1 MKLNFITKKRTR
13 TSEDDLDVSIKVTN
27 SKEERKRDY
36 VQFAFKNNCFRAIS
50 DTGFVVVAIEG
61 NRLYFKGETKELG
74 FKLSKSTKE
83 TNRFTRI
90 KDDNLTI
97 WVKDRQGE
105 YPLLFDKEH
114 HLFFI
119 ETEEEKNGIKNQRYN
134 DTIKD

>member
-1 MKLNFITKKRTR
+1 MGLNFITKKRTR

-27 SKEERKRDY
+27 SKEERKRDS
-36 VQFAFKNNCFRAIS
+36 VQFTFRNNCFRAIS
-50 DTGFVVVAIEG
+50 ETGFVVVAIEG
-61 NRLYFKGETKELG
+61 TRLYFKGETKELG
-74 FKLSKSTKE
+74 FKLTKSTKE

-90 KDDNLTI
+90 KDIDLTK

-119 ETEEEKNGIKNQRYN
+119 ETKEAKKWN
-134 DTIKD
+134 